1 MSYTTRNFTEIV
13 LSEENKHKMSLP
25 TQENDLVFESYGVII
40 ANGAACSEFLLKN
53 SLKKAAI
60 VLVLDAAIER
70 VVELGIRP
78 TVLLGDFDRDFN
90 HSFYKEK
97 DPALEVVHIVN
108 QDKTDLEKAFDFLI
122 EKKIR
127 NVEVLWATGRRSDHH
142 FANIACLVKYRN
154 SLKITLMDDYSKIY
168 LLDKKYEKWFAGNTI
183 ISLIPLGKVTGIVT
197 ENLYYPLENEDLDAG
212 YRMGNS
218 NHVLTDGMVTIEHKT
233 GDLILMEC
241 KD

>member
-1 MSYTTRNFTEIV
+1 MP
-13 LSEENKHKMSLP
+13 LSE
-25 TQENDLVFESYGVII
+25 QENNLVVEPYGIII
-40 ANGAACSEFLLKN
+40 ANGAACSELLLN
-53 SLKKAAI
+53 TSLSKATMVVA
-60 VLVLDAAIER
+60 LDAAIER
-70 VVELGIRP
+70 VVELGIKP
-78 TVLLGDFDRDFN
+78 TVLLGDFDREFN
-90 HSFYKEK
+90 FSIYKEK

-142 FANIACLVKYRN
+142 FANIACLVNYRN
-154 SLKITLMDDYSKIY
+154 SLTITLIDDYSKIY
-168 LLDKKYEKWFAGNTI
+168 LLDKKYENWFAANTI
-183 ISLIPLGKVTGIVT
+183 ISLIPLGKVTDIVT

-218 NHVLTDGMVTIEHKT
+218 NHVINDGIVRIEHT
-233 GDLILMEC
+233 SGDLILMEC

>member
-1 MSYTTRNFTEIV
+1 MRYTTRNFTEID
-13 LSEENKHKMSLP
+13 LSEENKHTMSLS

-60 VLVLDAAIER
+60 VVVLDAAIER

-108 QDKTDLEKAFDFLI
+108 QNKTDLEKAFDFLI
-122 EKKIR
+122 NRNIR

-142 FANIACLVKYRN
+142 FANISCLVNYRN
-154 SLKITLMDDYSKIY
+154 SLKITLIDDYSKIY
-168 LLDKKYEKWFAGNTI
+168 LLDNKYSKWLAADTI
-183 ISLIPLGKVTGIVT
+183 ISLIPLGKVTGVIT
-197 ENLYYPLENEDLDAG
+197 QNLFYLLDDEDLDTG

-218 NHVLTDGMVTIEHKT
+218 NHVIKDGMVTIEHKT
-233 GDLILMEC
+233 GDLVLMEC